1 MVMMR
6 GDKNPSRA
14 TQKAAVAAATRNKT
28 YGLKSWSGL
37 VNHYELKK
45 HHSGAMLLEGVGKC
59 ANKIPLST
67 RNKQLQA
74 SLVSEENEEMDFI
87 ADMNDE
93 MVEFYVKQLLAQNAL
108 REVYKIGESFVLL
121 RNVAVED
128 ERTRTNMGHFDD
140 DQSEEMIAMEE
151 MNRIKKEE
159 EDVQHRSQSP
169 VLEQILGVPKHLGG
183 FEAQSLAE
191 LEGLSTAFTP
201 LKKDQ
206 HPSASSLDDLTLEG
220 LGIEESEPVT
230 ESAMKPSKNEMEKMK
245 KLAKQQK
252 KEREAAKKL
261 KAERERRE
269 KKQVKALGGSSIA
282 NLLGK
287 AADKKSAVTLIMKH
301 DPTAAAVASVNN
313 EKPPKKYIRPP
324 KKVQP
329 YISAYLHFIEEK
341 RAALKKEVTS
351 GSQFKNIWP
360 DIKEETSTRW
370 DFEMSERDKM
380 PYFKME
386 WDDRNRYEKEMK
398 DDPTAAAV
406 AFVNNEKPP
415 RRNLSAYVHFIEE
428 KRAGIK
434 EVERSQSINIWP
446 NWPNIKEEYTRKW
459 DFEMSETDKIPYF
472 KMAAD
477 DKDRFEKEKKEYVLK
492 SGEGGNGHAPCEA
505 LDDVKEEKTEEKITE
520 RRELNV
526 VRKEITATLRGIEDS
541 FDLVLEDAENKK
553 KGAYENAEK
562 FLRELRAILARMSI
576 VI

>member
-1 MVMMR
+1 MMMMR

-67 RNKQLQA
+67 RNKQFQA

-140 DQSEEMIAMEE
+140 DQLEEMIAMEE
-151 MNRIKKEE
+151 MNRRKKEE

-269 KKQVKALGGSSIA
+269 KKQAKALGGSSIA

-287 AADKKSAVTLIMKH
+287 AADKKSAVSLIK
-301 DPTAAAVASVNN
+301 
-313 EKPPKKYIRPP
+313 
-324 KKVQP
+324 
-329 YISAYLHFIEEK
+329 
-341 RAALKKEVTS
+341 
-351 GSQFKNIWP
+351 
-360 DIKEETSTRW
+360 
-370 DFEMSERDKM
+370 
-380 PYFKME
+380 
-386 WDDRNRYEKEMK
+386 K

-415 RRNLSAYVHFIEE
+415 KKNIVAYLHFIEE

-446 NWPNIKEEYTRKW
+446 NWPDIKEEYTRRW

-477 DKDRFEKEKKEYVLK
+477 DKDRYEKEMKEYVLR

-505 LDDVKEEKTEEKITE
+505 LDDVKEEKTEAKITE

-541 FDLVLEDAENKK
+541 FDLVFEDAENKK
-553 KGAYENAEK
+553 KGAHENAEK

>member
-1 MVMMR
+1 VVMMR

-14 TQKAAVAAATRNKT
+14 TQKAAAEAAATRNKT

-140 DQSEEMIAMEE
+140 DQLEQMIAMEE
-151 MNRIKKEE
+151 INRIKKEE

-230 ESAMKPSKNEMEKMK
+230 ESAMKPSKNEME

-360 DIKEETSTRW
+360 DIKDEAS
-370 DFEMSERDKM
+370 
-380 PYFKME
+380 
-386 WDDRNRYEKEMK
+386 
-398 DDPTAAAV
+398 
-406 AFVNNEKPP
+406 
-415 RRNLSAYVHFIEE
+415 RR
-428 KRAGIK
+428 
-434 EVERSQSINIWP
+434 
-446 NWPNIKEEYTRKW
+446 W

>member
-1 MVMMR
+1 MVMTR
-6 GDKNPSRA
+6 GGKNPSRA
-14 TQKAAVAAATRNKT
+14 TQKAAAEAEAEATRNKT

-140 DQSEEMIAMEE
+140 DQLEQMIAMEE
-151 MNRIKKEE
+151 INRIKKEE

-230 ESAMKPSKNEMEKMK
+230 ESAMKPSKNEME

-360 DIKEETSTRW
+360 DIKDEASRRW
-370 DFEMSERDKM
+370 DFEMSETDKM

-406 AFVNNEKPP
+406 ASVNNEKPP
-415 RRNLSAYVHFIEE
+415 KRNMSAYHHFIEE
-428 KRAGIK
+428 QREGIK
-434 EVERSQSINIWP
+434 EIETMLSIDISP

-459 DFEMSETDKIPYF
+459 DFRMSETDKIPYF
-472 KMAAD
+472 KMADD
-477 DKDRFEKEKKEYVLK
+477 DKKRFEKEKKEYVLK

>member
-14 TQKAAVAAATRNKT
+14 TQKAAAEAAATRNKT

-140 DQSEEMIAMEE
+140 DQLEQMIAMEE
-151 MNRIKKEE
+151 INRIKKEE

-230 ESAMKPSKNEMEKMK
+230 ESAMKPSKNEME

-329 YISAYLHFIEEK
+329 YISAYLHFIKEEK

-351 GSQFKNIWP
+351 GSQIKNIWP
-360 DIKEETSTRW
+360 DIKDEASRRW
-370 DFEMSERDKM
+370 DFEMSETDKM

-406 AFVNNEKPP
+406 AFVNNEKP

-434 EVERSQSINIWP
+434 EVERLTNIWP
-446 NWPNIKEEYTRKW
+446 NWPKIKEEYTRKW

-477 DKDRFEKEKKEYVLK
+477 DKDRYEKEMKEYVLK

>member
-14 TQKAAVAAATRNKT
+14 AQKAAAEAAATRNKT

-140 DQSEEMIAMEE
+140 DQLEQMIAMEE
-151 MNRIKKEE
+151 INRIKKEE

-230 ESAMKPSKNEMEKMK
+230 ESAMKPSKNEME

-360 DIKEETSTRW
+360 DIKDEASRRW
-370 DFEMSERDKM
+370 DFEMSETDKM

-406 AFVNNEKPP
+406 AFVNNEKP
-415 RRNLSAYVHFIEE
+415 RRNLSADVHFIEE

-434 EVERSQSINIWP
+434 EVERLTNIWP
-446 NWPNIKEEYTRKW
+446 NWPKIKEEYTRKW

>member
-14 TQKAAVAAATRNKT
+14 TQKAAAEAAATRNKT

-140 DQSEEMIAMEE
+140 DQLEQMIAMEE
-151 MNRIKKEE
+151 INRIKKEE

-230 ESAMKPSKNEMEKMK
+230 ESAMKPSKNEME

-351 GSQFKNIWP
+351 GSQIKNIWP
-360 DIKEETSTRW
+360 DIKDEASRRW
-370 DFEMSERDKM
+370 DFEMSETDKM

-406 AFVNNEKPP
+406 AFVNNEKP

-434 EVERSQSINIWP
+434 EVERLTNIWP
-446 NWPNIKEEYTRKW
+446 NWPKIKEEYTRKW

-492 SGEGGNGHAPCEA
+492 SGKGGNGHAPCEA

-541 FDLVLEDAENKK
+541 FDLVLEDAGNKK

>member
-1 MVMMR
+1 MMR

-14 TQKAAVAAATRNKT
+14 AQKAAAEAAATRNKT

-140 DQSEEMIAMEE
+140 DQLEQMIAMEE
-151 MNRIKKEE
+151 INRIKKEE

-230 ESAMKPSKNEMEKMK
+230 ESAMKPSKNEME

-360 DIKEETSTRW
+360 DIKDEASRRW
-370 DFEMSERDKM
+370 DFEMSETDKM

-406 AFVNNEKPP
+406 AFVNNEKP

-434 EVERSQSINIWP
+434 EVERLTNIWP
-446 NWPNIKEEYTRKW
+446 NWPKIKEEYTRKW

>member
-1 MVMMR
+1 VVMMR

-14 TQKAAVAAATRNKT
+14 TQKAAAEAAATRNKT

-140 DQSEEMIAMEE
+140 DQLEQMIAMEE
-151 MNRIKKEE
+151 INRIKKEE

-230 ESAMKPSKNEMEKMK
+230 ESAMKPSKNEME

-351 GSQFKNIWP
+351 GSQIKNIWP
-360 DIKEETSTRW
+360 DIKDEASRRW
-370 DFEMSERDKM
+370 DFEMSETDKM

-406 AFVNNEKPP
+406 AFVNNEKP

-434 EVERSQSINIWP
+434 EVERLTNIWP
-446 NWPNIKEEYTRKW
+446 NWPKIKEEYTRKW

>member
-14 TQKAAVAAATRNKT
+14 TQKAAAEAAATRNKT

-140 DQSEEMIAMEE
+140 DQLEQMIAMEE
-151 MNRIKKEE
+151 INRIKKEE

-191 LEGLSTAFTP
+191 LEGLSTVFTP

-230 ESAMKPSKNEMEKMK
+230 ESAMKPSKNEME

-351 GSQFKNIWP
+351 GSQIKNIWP
-360 DIKEETSTRW
+360 DIKDEASRRW
-370 DFEMSERDKM
+370 DFEMSETDKM

-386 WDDRNRYEKEMK
+386 RDDRKRYEKEMK

-406 AFVNNEKPP
+406 AFVNNEKP

-434 EVERSQSINIWP
+434 EVERLTNIWP
-446 NWPNIKEEYTRKW
+446 NWPKIKEEYTRKW

>member
-14 TQKAAVAAATRNKT
+14 TQKAAAEAAATRNKT

-140 DQSEEMIAMEE
+140 DQLEQMIAMEE
-151 MNRIKKEE
+151 INRIKKEE

-230 ESAMKPSKNEMEKMK
+230 ESAMKPSKNEME

-351 GSQFKNIWP
+351 GSQIKNIWP
-360 DIKEETSTRW
+360 DIKDEASRRW
-370 DFEMSERDKM
+370 DFEMSETDKM

-406 AFVNNEKPP
+406 AFVNNEKP

-434 EVERSQSINIWP
+434 EVERLTNIWP
-446 NWPNIKEEYTRKW
+446 NWPKIKEEYTRKW

-541 FDLVLEDAENKK
+541 FDLVLEDAGNKK

>member
-1 MVMMR
+1 
-6 GDKNPSRA
+6 
-14 TQKAAVAAATRNKT
+14 
-28 YGLKSWSGL
+28 
-37 VNHYELKK
+37 
-45 HHSGAMLLEGVGKC
+45 
-59 ANKIPLST
+59 
-67 RNKQLQA
+67 
-74 SLVSEENEEMDFI
+74 
-87 ADMNDE
+87 
-93 MVEFYVKQLLAQNAL
+93 
-108 REVYKIGESFVLL
+108 
-121 RNVAVED
+121 
-128 ERTRTNMGHFDD
+128 
-140 DQSEEMIAMEE
+140 MEE

-269 KKQVKALGGSSIA
+269 KKQAKALGGSSIA

-287 AADKKSAVTLIMKH
+287 AADKKSAVSLIK
-301 DPTAAAVASVNN
+301 
-313 EKPPKKYIRPP
+313 
-324 KKVQP
+324 
-329 YISAYLHFIEEK
+329 
-341 RAALKKEVTS
+341 
-351 GSQFKNIWP
+351 
-360 DIKEETSTRW
+360 
-370 DFEMSERDKM
+370 
-380 PYFKME
+380 
-386 WDDRNRYEKEMK
+386 K

-415 RRNLSAYVHFIEE
+415 KTNICAYLHFIEE
-428 KRAGIK
+428 KRACVKEGVKRSHFKKSLQK
-434 EVERSQSINIWP
+434 EVTFKDI
-446 NWPNIKEEYTRKW
+446 WPNIKEEHSRRW

-477 DKDRFEKEKKEYVLK
+477 DKDRYEKEMKEYVLR

-505 LDDVKEEKTEEKITE
+505 LDDVKEEKTEAKITE

-541 FDLVLEDAENKK
+541 FDLVFEDAENKK

>member
-14 TQKAAVAAATRNKT
+14 TQKAAAEAAATRNKT

-140 DQSEEMIAMEE
+140 DQLEQMIAMEE
-151 MNRIKKEE
+151 INRIKKEE

-230 ESAMKPSKNEMEKMK
+230 ESAMKPSKNEME

-360 DIKEETSTRW
+360 DIKDEASRRW
-370 DFEMSERDKM
+370 DLEMSETDKM

-406 AFVNNEKPP
+406 AFVNNEKP

-434 EVERSQSINIWP
+434 EVERLTNIWP
-446 NWPNIKEEYTRKW
+446 NWPKIKEEYTRKW

>member
-1 MVMMR
+1 MMMMR

-128 ERTRTNMGHFDD
+128 ERNEFQKPKKERTRTKMGNFDD
-140 DQSEEMIAMEE
+140 DQLEEMIAMEE

-191 LEGLSTAFTP
+191 LEGLNTAFTP

-269 KKQVKALGGSSIA
+269 KKQAKALGGSSIA

-287 AADKKSAVTLIMKH
+287 AADKKSAVSLIK
-301 DPTAAAVASVNN
+301 
-313 EKPPKKYIRPP
+313 
-324 KKVQP
+324 
-329 YISAYLHFIEEK
+329 
-341 RAALKKEVTS
+341 
-351 GSQFKNIWP
+351 
-360 DIKEETSTRW
+360 
-370 DFEMSERDKM
+370 
-380 PYFKME
+380 
-386 WDDRNRYEKEMK
+386 K

-415 RRNLSAYVHFIEE
+415 KKNIVAYLHFIEE
-428 KRAGIK
+428 KRACVKEGVKRSHFKKSLQK
-434 EVERSQSINIWP
+434 EVTFKDI
-446 NWPNIKEEYTRKW
+446 WPNIKEEHSRRW

-477 DKDRFEKEKKEYVLK
+477 DKDRYEKEMKEYVLR

-505 LDDVKEEKTEEKITE
+505 LDDVKEEKTEAKITE

-541 FDLVLEDAENKK
+541 FDLVFEDAENKK

>member
-14 TQKAAVAAATRNKT
+14 TQKAAAEAAATRNKT

-140 DQSEEMIAMEE
+140 DQLEQMIAMEE
-151 MNRIKKEE
+151 INRIKKEE

-230 ESAMKPSKNEMEKMK
+230 ESAMKPSKNEME

-351 GSQFKNIWP
+351 GSQIKNIWP
-360 DIKEETSTRW
+360 DIKDEASRRW
-370 DFEMSERDKM
+370 DFEMSETDKM

-406 AFVNNEKPP
+406 AFVNNEKP

-434 EVERSQSINIWP
+434 EVERLTNIWP
-446 NWPNIKEEYTRKW
+446 NWPKIKEEYTRKW

-541 FDLVLEDAENKK
+541 IDLVLEDAENKK

>member
-1 MVMMR
+1 MMR

-14 TQKAAVAAATRNKT
+14 TQKAEAEAAATRNKT

-67 RNKQLQA
+67 RNEQLQA

-140 DQSEEMIAMEE
+140 DQLEQMIAMEE
-151 MNRIKKEE
+151 INRIKKEE

-230 ESAMKPSKNEMEKMK
+230 ESAMKPSKNEME

-351 GSQFKNIWP
+351 GSQIKNIWP
-360 DIKEETSTRW
+360 DIKDEASRRW
-370 DFEMSERDKM
+370 DFEMSETDKM

-386 WDDRNRYEKEMK
+386 WDDRNRYEKEME
-398 DDPTAAAV
+398 DDHNSDAD
-406 AFVNNEKPP
+406 AFVNNEKP

-434 EVERSQSINIWP
+434 EVERLTNIWP
-446 NWPNIKEEYTRKW
+446 NWPKIKEEYTRKW

-492 SGEGGNGHAPCEA
+492 SGKGGNGHAPCEA

-541 FDLVLEDAENKK
+541 FDLVLEDAGNKK

>member
-14 TQKAAVAAATRNKT
+14 TQKAAAEAAATRNKT

-140 DQSEEMIAMEE
+140 DQLEQMIAMEE
-151 MNRIKKEE
+151 INRIKKEE

-230 ESAMKPSKNEMEKMK
+230 ESAMKPSKNEME

-351 GSQFKNIWP
+351 GSQIKNIWP
-360 DIKEETSTRW
+360 DIKDEASRRW
-370 DFEMSERDKM
+370 DFEMSETDKM

-406 AFVNNEKPP
+406 AFVNNEKP

-434 EVERSQSINIWP
+434 EVERLTNIWP
-446 NWPNIKEEYTRKW
+446 NWPKIKEEYTRKW

>member
-14 TQKAAVAAATRNKT
+14 AQKAAAEAAATRNKT

-140 DQSEEMIAMEE
+140 DQLEQMIAMEE
-151 MNRIKKEE
+151 INRIKKEE

-230 ESAMKPSKNEMEKMK
+230 ESAMKPSKNEME

-351 GSQFKNIWP
+351 GSQIKNIWP
-360 DIKEETSTRW
+360 DIKDEASRRW
-370 DFEMSERDKM
+370 DFEMSETDKM

-406 AFVNNEKPP
+406 AFVNNEKP

-434 EVERSQSINIWP
+434 EVERLTNIWP
-446 NWPNIKEEYTRKW
+446 NWPKIKEEYTRKW

>member
-1 MVMMR
+1 MVMMC

-14 TQKAAVAAATRNKT
+14 TQKAAAAVATRNKT
-28 YGLKSWSGL
+28 YGLKSWSGM

-67 RNKQLQA
+67 RNKQLQT
-74 SLVSEENEEMDFI
+74 SLVSEQNEEMDFI

-269 KKQVKALGGSSIA
+269 KKQAKALGGSSIA

-301 DPTAAAVASVNN
+301 DTTAAAVAAAVNN
-313 EKPPKKYIRPP
+313 EKPKKN
-324 KKVQP
+324 
-329 YISAYLHFIEEK
+329 ISAYLHFI
-341 RAALKKEVTS
+341 
-351 GSQFKNIWP
+351 N
-360 DIKEETSTRW
+360 
-370 DFEMSERDKM
+370 
-380 PYFKME
+380 
-386 WDDRNRYEKEMK
+386 
-398 DDPTAAAV
+398 
-406 AFVNNEKPP
+406 
-415 RRNLSAYVHFIEE
+415 E
-428 KRAGIK
+428 KRAGLKKEIK
-434 EVERSQSINIWP
+434 RNHFIDCWP
-446 NWPNIKEEYTRKW
+446 EIQKEHSRRW
-459 DFEMSETDKIPYF
+459 GREMSETDKIPYF

-477 DKDRFEKEKKEYVLK
+477 DRDRYEKEMKEYVLR

-505 LDDVKEEKTEEKITE
+505 LDDVKEEKTEAKITE

-541 FDLVLEDAENKK
+541 FDLVLEDAEYKK

>member
-1 MVMMR
+1 MMR
-6 GDKNPSRA
+6 DDKNPSRA
-14 TQKAAVAAATRNKT
+14 TQKAEAEAAATRNKT

-140 DQSEEMIAMEE
+140 DQLEQMIAMEE
-151 MNRIKKEE
+151 INRIKKEE

-230 ESAMKPSKNEMEKMK
+230 ESAMKPSKNEMEK
-245 KLAKQQK
+245 LAKQQK

-261 KAERERRE
+261 KEERERRE

-360 DIKEETSTRW
+360 DIKDEASRRW
-370 DFEMSERDKM
+370 DFEMSETDKM

-406 AFVNNEKPP
+406 AFVNNEKP

-434 EVERSQSINIWP
+434 EVERLTNIWP
-446 NWPNIKEEYTRKW
+446 NWPKIKEEYTRKW

>member
-14 TQKAAVAAATRNKT
+14 TQKAAAEAAATRNKT

-140 DQSEEMIAMEE
+140 DQLEQMIAMEE
-151 MNRIKKEE
+151 INRIKKEE

-169 VLEQILGVPKHLGG
+169 VLEHILGVPKHLGG

-230 ESAMKPSKNEMEKMK
+230 ESAMKPSKNEME

-351 GSQFKNIWP
+351 GSQIKNIWP
-360 DIKEETSTRW
+360 DIKDEASRRW
-370 DFEMSERDKM
+370 DFEMSETDKM

-406 AFVNNEKPP
+406 AFVNNEKP

-434 EVERSQSINIWP
+434 EVERLTNIWP
-446 NWPNIKEEYTRKW
+446 NWPKIKEEYTRKW

>member
-1 MVMMR
+1 MMR

-14 TQKAAVAAATRNKT
+14 TQKAAAEAAATRNKT

-140 DQSEEMIAMEE
+140 DQLEQMIAMEE
-151 MNRIKKEE
+151 INRIKKEE

-230 ESAMKPSKNEMEKMK
+230 ESAMKPSKNEME

-351 GSQFKNIWP
+351 GSQIKNIWP
-360 DIKEETSTRW
+360 DIKDEASRRW
-370 DFEMSERDKM
+370 DFEMSETDKM

-406 AFVNNEKPP
+406 AFVNNEKP

-434 EVERSQSINIWP
+434 EVERLTNIWP
-446 NWPNIKEEYTRKW
+446 NWPKIKEEYTRKW

>member
-14 TQKAAVAAATRNKT
+14 AQKAAAEAAATRNKT

-140 DQSEEMIAMEE
+140 DQLEQMIAMEE
-151 MNRIKKEE
+151 INRIKKEE

-230 ESAMKPSKNEMEKMK
+230 ESAMKPSKNEME

-351 GSQFKNIWP
+351 GSQIKNIWP
-360 DIKEETSTRW
+360 DIKDEASRRW
-370 DFEMSERDKM
+370 DFEMSETDKM

-406 AFVNNEKPP
+406 AFVNNEKP

-434 EVERSQSINIWP
+434 EVERLTNIWP
-446 NWPNIKEEYTRKW
+446 NWPKIKEEYTRKW

-492 SGEGGNGHAPCEA
+492 SGKGGNGHAPCEA

-541 FDLVLEDAENKK
+541 FDLVLEDAGNKK

>member
-14 TQKAAVAAATRNKT
+14 TQKAAAEAAATRNKT

-74 SLVSEENEEMDFI
+74 SLMSEENEEMDFI

-140 DQSEEMIAMEE
+140 DQLEQMIAMEE
-151 MNRIKKEE
+151 INRIKKEE

-230 ESAMKPSKNEMEKMK
+230 ESAMKPSKNEME

-351 GSQFKNIWP
+351 GSQIKNIWP
-360 DIKEETSTRW
+360 DIKDEASRRW
-370 DFEMSERDKM
+370 DFEMSETDKM

-406 AFVNNEKPP
+406 AFVNNEKP

-434 EVERSQSINIWP
+434 EVERLTNIWP
-446 NWPNIKEEYTRKW
+446 NWPKIKEEYTRKW

>member
-1 MVMMR
+1 VVMMR

-14 TQKAAVAAATRNKT
+14 TQKAEAEAAATRNKT

-121 RNVAVED
+121 RNVDVED

-140 DQSEEMIAMEE
+140 DQLEQMIAMEE
-151 MNRIKKEE
+151 INRIKKEE

-230 ESAMKPSKNEMEKMK
+230 ESAMKPSKNEME

-329 YISAYLHFIEEK
+329 YISAYLHFIEEEK
-341 RAALKKEVTS
+341 RAALKKEGTS
-351 GSQFKNIWP
+351 RSQFKNIWP
-360 DIKEETSTRW
+360 DIKDEASRRW
-370 DFEMSERDKM
+370 DFEMSETDKM

-386 WDDRNRYEKEMK
+386 WDDRNRYEKEME
-398 DDPTAAAV
+398 DDPTAAAD
-406 AFVNNEKPP
+406 AFVNNEKP

-434 EVERSQSINIWP
+434 EVERLTNIWP
-446 NWPNIKEEYTRKW
+446 NWPKIKEEYTRKW

-541 FDLVLEDAENKK
+541 FDLVLEDAGNKK

>member
-269 KKQVKALGGSSIA
+269 KKQAKALGGSSIA

-287 AADKKSAVTLIMKH
+287 AADKKSAVSLIK
-301 DPTAAAVASVNN
+301 
-313 EKPPKKYIRPP
+313 
-324 KKVQP
+324 
-329 YISAYLHFIEEK
+329 
-341 RAALKKEVTS
+341 
-351 GSQFKNIWP
+351 
-360 DIKEETSTRW
+360 
-370 DFEMSERDKM
+370 
-380 PYFKME
+380 
-386 WDDRNRYEKEMK
+386 K

-415 RRNLSAYVHFIEE
+415 KRNISAYLHFIEE
-428 KRAGIK
+428 KRACVKEGVKRSHFTGHLK
-434 EVERSQSINIWP
+434 EVTFKDI
-446 NWPNIKEEYTRKW
+446 WPNIKEEHSRRW

-477 DKDRFEKEKKEYVLK
+477 DKDRYEKEMKEYVLR

-541 FDLVLEDAENKK
+541 FDLVFEDAENKK

>member
-14 TQKAAVAAATRNKT
+14 TQKAAAEAAATRNKT

-140 DQSEEMIAMEE
+140 DQLEQMIAMEE
-151 MNRIKKEE
+151 INRIKKEE

-230 ESAMKPSKNEMEKMK
+230 ESAMKPSKNEMEK
-245 KLAKQQK
+245 LAKQQK

-301 DPTAAAVASVNN
+301 DPTAAAIASVNN

-360 DIKEETSTRW
+360 DIKDEASRRW
-370 DFEMSERDKM
+370 DFEMSETDKM

-386 WDDRNRYEKEMK
+386 WGDRNRYEKEMK

-415 RRNLSAYVHFIEE
+415 KRNMSAYLHFIEE

>member
-14 TQKAAVAAATRNKT
+14 AQKAAAEAAATRNKT

-140 DQSEEMIAMEE
+140 DQLEQMIAMEE

-230 ESAMKPSKNEMEKMK
+230 ESAMKPSKNEME

-360 DIKEETSTRW
+360 DIKDEASRRW
-370 DFEMSERDKM
+370 DFEMSETDKM

-406 AFVNNEKPP
+406 AFVNNEKP

-434 EVERSQSINIWP
+434 EVERLTNIWP
-446 NWPNIKEEYTRKW
+446 NWPKIKEEYTRKW

-526 VRKEITATLRGIEDS
+526 VRKEIIATLRGIEDS

>member
-14 TQKAAVAAATRNKT
+14 TQKAEAEAAATRNKT

-140 DQSEEMIAMEE
+140 DQLEQMIAMEE
-151 MNRIKKEE
+151 INRIKKEE

-230 ESAMKPSKNEMEKMK
+230 ESAMKPSKNEME

-351 GSQFKNIWP
+351 GSQIKNIWP
-360 DIKEETSTRW
+360 DIKDEASRRW
-370 DFEMSERDKM
+370 DFEMSETDKM

-406 AFVNNEKPP
+406 AFVNNEKP

-434 EVERSQSINIWP
+434 EVERLTNIWP
-446 NWPNIKEEYTRKW
+446 NWPKIKEEYTRKW